1 MDALLV
7 ANMMLL
13 LLFASMYLGTG
24 WSLIL
29 FSFPIADQLTVDNYA
44 LQFNQQVAS
53 ATRFFTYMTTAMLVS
68 AAVMIATQVPSL
80 YVVLPIIVIASVALV
95 TALTVVKIFP
105 LNRAMAAGITDPN
118 VLAATLR
125 EWIRLNWVRV
135 GFWTVEWICA
145 ALALGL
151 RIR

>member
-105 LNRAMAAGITDPN
+105 DRKST
-118 VLAATLR
+118 
-125 EWIRLNWVRV
+125 RL
-135 GFWTVEWICA
+135 
-145 ALALGL
+145 
-151 RIR
+151 

>member
-95 TALTVVKIFP
+95 TALTVVRIFP

-125 EWIRLNWVRV
+125 EWIRLNCVRV

>member
-1 MDALLV
+1 
-7 ANMMLL
+7 MLL
-13 LLFASMYLGTG
+13 LLLFTSMYLGTG

-53 ATRFFTYMTTAMLVS
+53 ATRFFTYMTTAMLIS
-68 AAVMIATQVPSL
+68 AAVMIATQASSL

-105 LNRAMAAGITDPN
+105 LNRAMAAGITDPT
-118 VLAATLR
+118 VLAFTLR
-125 EWIRLNWVRV
+125 EWIRLNCVRV
-135 GFWTVEWICA
+135 GLWTVEWICA